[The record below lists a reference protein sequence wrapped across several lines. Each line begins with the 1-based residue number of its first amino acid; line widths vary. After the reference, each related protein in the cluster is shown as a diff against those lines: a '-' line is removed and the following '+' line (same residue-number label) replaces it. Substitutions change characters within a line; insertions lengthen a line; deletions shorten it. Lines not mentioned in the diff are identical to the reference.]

1 MKTHRITRFSVLK
14 FCLISVGM
22 LAVFPASAAECWQG
36 WGYLVDGKTL
46 AFKSEQSLYVTDG
59 PVEWDR
65 KHWIS
70 LYAVDSKTGRRIAN
84 KKPVL
89 IRPSRPFQK
98 GSGNWGSIIED
109 VAEVNGSRWAMML
122 RLSHVAPSPHA
133 RTLNDEYS
141 RWACGLE

>member
-1 MKTHRITRFSVLK
+1 MKTQRTIRFSVLK
-14 FCLISVGM
+14 FCLIGVGM
-22 LAVFPASAAECWQG
+22 LAVFPAEAAECWQG
-36 WGYLVDGKTL
+36 WGYLVERKTL

-65 KHWIS
+65 RQWIR
-70 LYAVDSKTGRRIAN
+70 LYAVDSKTGRRIP
-84 KKPVL
+84 KKRPVL